1 MPSNQQSA
9 ISSHGLGPSFFKWLA
24 LSCAAFM
31 LAGCAMSPLPQAEN
45 FQLTTQKKVRSA
57 GHWGLLSRDVVEQT
71 LVSLTKAGATP
82 ETALFVALPANASP
96 FDSAFREFLIT
107 ELVQR
112 GRRVQASDAGAMI
125 LDYQARVIKH
135 NSPRPNFV
143 PGGFTMLTAGVFV
156 LRELALADSVTKGAI
171 GSLGLAGVVDMAAS
185 SNAGGPT
192 STELILS
199 TTVTSAGRYLSRK
212 TDVYYIEE
220 SDSSLFSGLSAG
232 IGART
237 MKVVSE

>member
-1 MPSNQQSA
+1 MSKNQSSA
-9 ISSHGLGPSFFKWLA
+9 GLNSSLLKLIGLGVV
-24 LSCAAFM
+24 AAT
-31 LAGCAMSPLPQAEN
+31 LTGCAMSPLPQAEN
-45 FQLTTQKKVRSA
+45 FQYTTQKKVRSA
-57 GHWGLLSRDVVEQT
+57 GHWALLSRDVVDQT

-82 ETALFVALPANASP
+82 ETALFVALPPNASP

-112 GRRVQASDAGAMI
+112 GRRVQGSDAGAMVV
-125 LDYQARVIKH
+125 DYQARVIKH

-156 LRELALADSVTKGAI
+156 LRELASAGGVI
-171 GSLGLAGVVDMAAS
+171 GSFGLAGMVDAAGS
-185 SNAGGPT
+185 ANAGGPT

-199 TTVTSAGRYLSRK
+199 TTVTSAGRYVSRK

-220 SDSSLFSGLSAG
+220 SDSSLFYGLTAG
-232 IGART
+232 MGGKA